1 MKQSLLSV
9 MIKNGD
15 RQSDLA
21 NALGISQP
29 ALNSRINGH
38 VDFRLNEL
46 RAIRKRYGLSAD
58 EMWVIFF
65 APQVSN

>member
-29 ALNSRINGH
+29 ALNSR
-38 VDFRLNEL
+38 
-46 RAIRKRYGLSAD
+46 KRYGLSAD